1 GDTEVVKVSAITGQ
15 GVTDL
20 LEVLD
25 YQAELLELKADYG
38 GPARGTVIES
48 EMQPGRGAVA
58 RLLVQDGQ
66 MRVGDTLV
74 IGRAFGRV
82 RDMIDD
88 RGNRIEQAG
97 PATPVEVSGIDMIP
111 DAGDKFYVTDS
122 LQKAEQIAS
131 QYREH
136 ERQQQLASKTKVTL

>member
-1 GDTEVVKVSAITGQ
+1 
-15 GVTDL
+15 
-20 LEVLD
+20 
-25 YQAELLELKADYG
+25 
-38 GPARGTVIES
+38 
-48 EMQPGRGAVA
+48 
-58 RLLVQDGQ
+58 VQDGQ

-136 ERQQQLASKTKVTL
+136 ERQQQLASKTKVTLDNFSEQIKAGQVKELRVVLKADVQGSVDVLRKSLEEVGGSDEVAV